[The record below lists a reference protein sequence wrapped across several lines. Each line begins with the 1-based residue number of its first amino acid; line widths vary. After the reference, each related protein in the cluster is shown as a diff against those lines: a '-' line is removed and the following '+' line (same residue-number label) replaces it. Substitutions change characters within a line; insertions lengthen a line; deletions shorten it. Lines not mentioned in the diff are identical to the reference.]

1 MKVGDKVKI
10 VRIPQYLTDDGV
22 MNTKSVFEKC
32 LGHVFRIRGFE
43 KDWLELNVGKV
54 TGKRFETIWIE
65 PECVELVSD

>member
-10 VRIPQYLTDDGV
+10 VRIPPYLTDDGV

-43 KDWLELNVGKV
+43 NDWLELNVGKF

-65 PECVELVSD
+65 PECVELVTD